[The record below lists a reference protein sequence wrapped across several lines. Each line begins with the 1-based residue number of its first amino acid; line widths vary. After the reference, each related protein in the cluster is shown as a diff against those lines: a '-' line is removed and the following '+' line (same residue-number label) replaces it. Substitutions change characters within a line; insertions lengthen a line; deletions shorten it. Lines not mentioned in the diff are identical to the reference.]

1 LLLSRI
7 NVIIASNNDANN
19 MDNRLMTYIWQK
31 ANWPDL
37 TWRTDEFLSL
47 HGKVRYHQGA
57 FLEKISSLGF
67 DLSQSAHAGIMVEDV
82 IKTSA
87 IEGEYLNL
95 DAVRSSVCRKLG
107 LPNEGPQHQDQ
118 RVEGAVTVLHDATL
132 HYKRPLTAQRIWGWQ
147 AALFPTGYSG
157 LSPITV
163 GQWRKDLE
171 GPMQVVSGPYG
182 KEKVHF
188 EAPPAAIVD
197 KEMQKFL
204 SWFNNDHEMDGILKA
219 ALAHLWYVT
228 IHPLD
233 DGNGRIAR
241 AITDMSLA
249 MDEGNPQRF
258 YSLSSQIMSDR
269 AKYYEVLKETQRGDL
284 DITVWMTWFLK
295 TMDAA
300 ISSSEKKLGSTM
312 AKARFWNHF
321 AQTNFNERQEK
332 VLNRL
337 LDAGPKGFDGG
348 LKNKKYVGITH
359 TSRAT
364 AQRELADLI
373 EKGALIQLPGGGR
386 NTSYGIDWEKWIP
399 SFDEDIEIE
408 EDSGPRM

>member
-1 LLLSRI
+1 
-7 NVIIASNNDANN
+7 
-19 MDNRLMTYIWQK
+19 MTYIWQK
-31 ANWPDL
+31 SKWPEL

-57 FLEKISSLGF
+57 FLEKINSLGF

-87 IEGEYLNL
+87 IEGEKFNT

-118 RVEGAVTVLHDATL
+118 RVEGVVDVLHDATL
-132 HYKRPLTAQRIWGWQ
+132 HYKNPLTAKRLWGWQ

-157 LSPITV
+157 LAPITI
-163 GQWRKDLE
+163 GQWRRDLE
-171 GPMQVVSGPYG
+171 GPMQVISGPYG
-182 KEKVHF
+182 REKVHF
-188 EAPPAAIVD
+188 EGPPSAILD
-197 KEMQKFL
+197 QEMQRFF
-204 SWFNNDHEMDGILKA
+204 SWFNNDREIDGILKA

-249 MDEGNPQRF
+249 IDEDNCQRF
-258 YSLSSQIMSDR
+258 YSLSSQMMSDR
-269 AKYYEVLKETQRGDL
+269 ANYYEVLKQTQKGDL
-284 DITVWMTWFLK
+284 DITDWLIWFLK

-300 ISSSEKKLGSTM
+300 ISSSEKRLGDTM
-312 AKARFWNHF
+312 AKVHFWNYF
-321 AQTNFNERQEK
+321 SQTNFNKRQEK

-337 LDAGPKGFDGG
+337 LDAGPKGFEGG
-348 LKNKKYVGITH
+348 LKNKKYVGMAH

-386 NTSYGIDWEKWIP
+386 STSYGIDWEKWIP
-399 SFDEDIEIE
+399 ILDFEQNRDIELE